1 MIQCEGILE
10 VKDWKH
16 QTRELS
22 QRNNQGDSQRG
33 ALWRQNIY
41 AADADVL
48 RDDVSGEIGPE
59 LRDLYVWIKWNQ
71 RSCTGRSEYYEYS
84 FVIT

>member
-1 MIQCEGILE
+1 MIHCEGILE

-59 LRDLYVWIKWNQ
+59 LRDLYVWIK
-71 RSCTGRSEYYEYS
+71 
-84 FVIT
+84 